1 MKTMV
6 YVFFSFFMFCAM
18 NLNAQ
23 SPIEID
29 TVSLRYVNG
38 FTNQHE
44 IVDEYRMTN
53 HSNEEYITWVSLEPT
68 NDKSNIELVH
78 DFFKEQQHCLQLA
91 ARREHDGGQSQQT
104 AHHIQRR
111 HRLLLVESHI
121 HHAVVDVPA
130 VRRHGALPARHA
142 AHDGKGRVED
152 RQSKHQKRHR
162 ERNDSVILK
171 EALNGI
177 GR

>member
-1 MKTMV
+1 ML
-6 YVFFSFFMFCAM
+6 FFLLLWRRRGRLC
-18 NLNAQ
+18 
-23 SPIEID
+23 
-29 TVSLRYVNG
+29 LRFLLLQFLFVG
-38 FTNQHE
+38 GLRDLARE
-44 IVDEYRMTN
+44 
-53 HSNEEYITWVSLEPT
+53 
-68 NDKSNIELVH
+68 NDARGDIGHCRER
-78 DFFKEQQHCLQLA
+78 KEQQHCLQLA
-91 ARREHDGGQSQQT
+91 ARREHDGGQPQQT

-121 HHAVVDVPA
+121 HHAMVNVPA

-152 RQSKHQKRHR
+152 RQAQHQKRHR

-171 EALNGI
+171 QALNGI

>member
-6 YVFFSFFMFCAM
+6 YIFFSFFMFCAM

-44 IVDEYRMTN
+44 IVDEYRMKN
-53 HSNEEYITWVSLEPT
+53 HSNEEYITWVSLEPI

-78 DFFKEQQHCLQLA
+78 DFFKKIKG
-91 ARREHDGGQSQQT
+91 DFSY
-104 AHHIQRR
+104 IQAMYEE
-111 HRLLLVESHI
+111 LLDNRPSITGYSFIKKIAPGETFTYFIVKTDPESNFLFRK
-121 HHAVVDVPA
+121 DCPYE
-130 VRRHGALPARHA
+130 G
-142 AHDGKGRVED
+142 E
-152 RQSKHQKRHR
+152 
-162 ERNDSVILK
+162 
-171 EALNGI
+171 
-177 GR
+177 